1 MLGSN
6 KTKICFLHILA
17 INIISI
23 IVIFLFSRTVVQQ
36 DFSQV
41 VEGCSHLSSPSPTE
55 LETPIYTFTLPDLT
69 SFTGRTSVETTLAGI
84 D

>member
-6 KTKICFLHILA
+6 KTKILLHILA
-17 INIISI
+17 INILLI
-23 IVIFLFSRTVVQQ
+23 ILVFLYFRTVVQQ

-69 SFTGRTSVETTLAGI
+69 SFTGRNSVETTRAGI